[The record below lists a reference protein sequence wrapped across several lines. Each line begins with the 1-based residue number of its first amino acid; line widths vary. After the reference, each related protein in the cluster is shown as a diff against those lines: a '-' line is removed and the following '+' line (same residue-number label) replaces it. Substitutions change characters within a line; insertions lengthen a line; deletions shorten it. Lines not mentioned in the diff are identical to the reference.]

1 LVECQ
6 LPKLDVAGS
15 SPVARSLSR
24 HFSNAALSAAF
35 LSYAWL
41 CLMRLVACKWNVASK
56 ARRLARP
63 VIVVVLLAAGACAG
77 SREPSIAITHVS
89 VIDVVSGT
97 TRSDNTVII
106 TGNRIVYAGPA
117 GGANVPGGAR
127 VLDGRGKFL
136 IPGLWDMHVHAFVW
150 VFSDFAGPL
159 MLANGVTG
167 ARDMGYFVDTTLRWK
182 RDIAAARESGPR
194 LVAGVR
200 VDGPVGRAH
209 FVSHIANETDAVRAV
224 DTLARKKDGSL
235 RADFLTTDAL
245 IPRAAF
251 FGLAREARKL
261 RVPLAGRVPFSV
273 SMIEASD
280 SGQRSV
286 EQEDDLMRACTSR
299 EAAFRTQLADT
310 TNRRTG
316 DDPLQLRSQAR
327 AILMSYDPERCR
339 QVIETLVR
347 NHTWVT
353 PTLVA
358 YQPYAHSFD
367 SATRHPE
374 WRKYVPGIVESGWQ
388 HKVLAVPKPDSF
400 MVQSSFSLERT
411 RGLHRAGVA
420 LLAGTDAPRAFIYP
434 GFSLHEE
441 LALLVRSGLTPLEAL
456 RTATY
461 NPAAYLGSLDSL
473 GTIGEGKIADLV
485 LLDADPL
492 KDIRNTTRISAV
504 IANGRVFDSAA
515 RAALLNHVVTALKRD

>member
-1 LVECQ
+1 MPLLVR
-6 LPKLDVAGS
+6 AFI
-15 SPVARSLSR
+15 A
-24 HFSNAALSAAF
+24 FS
-35 LSYAWL
+35 
-41 CLMRLVACKWNVASK
+41 
-56 ARRLARP
+56 
-63 VIVVVLLAAGACAG
+63 LLAAGACTG
-77 SREPSIAITHVS
+77 SGQPPIAITHVS
-89 VIDVVSGT
+89 VIDVASGT

-117 GGANVPGGAR
+117 GGAKIPGDAR

-167 ARDMGYFVDTTLRWK
+167 ARDMGYFIDTTLRWK
-182 RDIAAARESGPR
+182 RDIAAGRESGPR
-194 LVAGVR
+194 LVLGAR
-200 VDGPVGRAH
+200 VDGPVGRAQ
-209 FVSHIANETDAVRAV
+209 FVSHVASETDAVRAV
-224 DTLARKKDGSL
+224 DTLARKKDGSV
-235 RADFLTTDAL
+235 RADFLSTDAF

-261 RVPLAGRVPFSV
+261 GIPFAGRVPLSV
-273 SMIEASD
+273 SVVEASD
-280 SGQRSV
+280 SGQRSI

-299 EAAFRTQLADT
+299 EAEFRVQLADT

-316 DDPLQLRSQAR
+316 DDPLQLRTQAR
-327 AILMSYDPERCR
+327 AILSSYDPAQCSLVM
-339 QVIETLVR
+339 QTLAR

-358 YQPYAHSFD
+358 YQPYARSFD
-367 SATRHPE
+367 SATKHPE
-374 WRKYVPGIVESGWQ
+374 WTKYVPGVVEGGWQ
-388 HKVLAVPKPDSF
+388 HKALAVPKPEPA
-400 MVQSSFSLERT
+400 MVQSSFSFERT
-411 RGLHRAGVA
+411 GALHAAGVG
-420 LLAGTDAPRAFIYP
+420 LLAGSDAPRAFVYP

-456 RTATY
+456 RSATY
-461 NPAAYLGSLDSL
+461 NPASYLGALDSL

-492 KDIRNTTRISAV
+492 TDIRNTTRIAAV
-504 IANGRVFDSAA
+504 ITNGRVLDSAA
-515 RAALLNHVVTALKRD
+515 RTALLNHVATALKRD

>member
-1 LVECQ
+1 
-6 LPKLDVAGS
+6 
-15 SPVARSLSR
+15 
-24 HFSNAALSAAF
+24 
-35 LSYAWL
+35 
-41 CLMRLVACKWNVASK
+41 
-56 ARRLARP
+56 
-63 VIVVVLLAAGACAG
+63 
-77 SREPSIAITHVS
+77 VS

-106 TGNRIVYAGPA
+106 TGNRIVYSGPA
-117 GGANVPGGAR
+117 AGANVPSDAR
-127 VLDGRGKFL
+127 ALDGRGKFL

-150 VFSDFAGPL
+150 AFSDFAGPL

-182 RDIAAARESGPR
+182 RDIAAGRESGPR
-194 LVAGVR
+194 LVVGVR
-200 VDGPVGRAH
+200 VDGPVGRAQ
-209 FVSHIANETDAVRAV
+209 FISHVAGETDAVRAV
-224 DTLARKKDGSL
+224 DTLAREKDGSV
-235 RADFLTTDAL
+235 RADFLSTDAF

-251 FGLAREARKL
+251 FGLARESRKL
-261 RVPLAGRVPFSV
+261 RVPFVGRVPLSV

-299 EAAFRTQLADT
+299 ESAFRAQLTDT
-310 TNRRTG
+310 INRRAG

-327 AILMSYDPERCR
+327 AIIGSYDPKQCR
-339 QVIETLVR
+339 LVIETLVR

-358 YQPYAHSFD
+358 YQPYARSFD

-374 WRKYVPGIVESGWQ
+374 WGKYVPGIVKSGWQ
-388 HKVLAVPKPDSF
+388 HKVLVLPKPDLLA
-400 MVQSSFSLERT
+400 VQSSFSFDRT
-411 RGLHRAGVA
+411 GALYAAGVA
-420 LLAGTDAPRAFIYP
+420 LLAGSDAPRAFIYP

-461 NPAAYLGSLDSL
+461 NPAAYLESLDSL

-492 KDIRNTTRISAV
+492 RDIRNTTRISAV
-504 IANGRVFDSAA
+504 IANGKLFDSAA
-515 RAALLNHVVTALKRD
+515 RAALLNHVVSALKRD

>member
-1 LVECQ
+1 MNL
-6 LPKLDVAGS
+6 
-15 SPVARSLSR
+15 
-24 HFSNAALSAAF
+24 
-35 LSYAWL
+35 
-41 CLMRLVACKWNVASK
+41 ASK
-56 ARRLARP
+56 ARRLARA
-63 VIVVVLLAAGACAG
+63 VTTVAVLAAGACTG
-77 SREPSIAITHVS
+77 SKQPPIAITHVS

-97 TRSDNTVII
+97 TRPDNTVII

-117 GGANVPGGAR
+117 GSANVPGGAR

-150 VFSDFAGPL
+150 AFSDFAGPL

-167 ARDMGYFVDTTLRWK
+167 ARDMGYFIDTTLRWK
-182 RDIAAARESGPR
+182 RDIAAGLESGPR
-194 LVAGVR
+194 LVVGVR
-200 VDGPVGRAH
+200 VDGPVGRAQ
-209 FVSHIANETDAVRAV
+209 FISHVAGEADAVRAV
-224 DTLARKKDGSL
+224 DTLARKKDGSV
-235 RADFLTTDAL
+235 RADFLSTDAF

-251 FGLAREARKL
+251 FAIAKESRKL
-261 RVPLAGRVPFSV
+261 RFPFAGRVPFSV
-273 SMIEASD
+273 GVIEASD

-299 EAAFRTQLADT
+299 EGAFRLQLADT
-310 TNRRTG
+310 TKRRTG

-327 AILMSYDPERCR
+327 AILMSYDPAGCLL
-339 QVIETLVR
+339 VMETLAR

-374 WRKYVPGIVESGWQ
+374 WSKYVPRIVEGGWQ
-388 HKVLAVPKPDSF
+388 HKVLAVPKPDSA
-400 MVQSSFSLERT
+400 MMQSSFSFERT
-411 RGLHRAGVA
+411 GALNRAGVG

-461 NPAAYLGSLDSL
+461 NPANYLGSLDSL

-504 IANGRVFDSAA
+504 IANGRVLDSAA
-515 RAALLNHVVTALKRD
+515 RAALLQHVVTALKRN

>member
-1 LVECQ
+1 MNL
-6 LPKLDVAGS
+6 
-15 SPVARSLSR
+15 
-24 HFSNAALSAAF
+24 
-35 LSYAWL
+35 
-41 CLMRLVACKWNVASK
+41 ASEM
-56 ARRLARP
+56 RRLARA
-63 VIVVVLLAAGACAG
+63 VTAVALLIAGACTA
-77 SREPSIAITHVS
+77 SRQPSIAITHVS

-97 TRSDNTVII
+97 TRADNTVII
-106 TGNRIVYAGPA
+106 TGNRIIYAGPA
-117 GGANVPGGAR
+117 GSANVPGDAR

-167 ARDMGYFVDTTLRWK
+167 ARDMGYFIDTTLRWT
-182 RDIAAARESGPR
+182 RDIAAGRESGPR
-194 LVAGVR
+194 LVVGVR
-200 VDGPVGRAH
+200 IDGPVGRAK
-209 FVSHIANETDAVRAV
+209 FVSHVANETDAVRAV
-224 DTLARKKDGSL
+224 DTLARKKDGSV
-235 RADFLTTDAL
+235 RADFLSTDAF

-251 FGLAREARKL
+251 FGLARESRKL
-261 RVPLAGRVPFSV
+261 RTPFAGRVPFSV
-273 SMIEASD
+273 SVVEASD

-299 EAAFRTQLADT
+299 EGAFRLQLADT
-310 TNRRTG
+310 TKRRTG

-327 AILMSYDPERCR
+327 AILMSYDPGQCR
-339 QVIETLVR
+339 FVMGTLAR

-358 YQPYAHSFD
+358 YQPYARSFD

-374 WRKYVPGIVESGWQ
+374 WSKYVPGIVKAGWQ
-388 HKVLAVPKPDSF
+388 HKALAVPKPDSAV
-400 MVQSSFSLERT
+400 VQSSFSFART
-411 RGLHRAGVA
+411 GALHTAGVA

-434 GFSLHEE
+434 GFSLHDE

-473 GTIGEGKIADLV
+473 GTIGTGKIADLV

-492 KDIRNTTRISAV
+492 KDIHNTTRISAV